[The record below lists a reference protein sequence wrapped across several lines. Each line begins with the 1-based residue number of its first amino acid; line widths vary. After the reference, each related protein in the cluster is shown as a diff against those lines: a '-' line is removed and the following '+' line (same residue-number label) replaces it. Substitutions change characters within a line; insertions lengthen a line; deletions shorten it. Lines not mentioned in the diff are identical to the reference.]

1 MTGRARIGSETASG
15 RASAARDCAR
25 LWSVTDGPC
34 PCGGLQG
41 YDDCCGRLHRGVA
54 HAPTA
59 EALMR
64 SRYSAFVVGDVA
76 YLRETWHPHTRPAS
90 LELDPDRRWTGL
102 EVTATSGGGV

>member
-1 MTGRARIGSETASG
+1 MLCISG
-15 RASAARDCAR
+15 AR
-25 LWSVTDGPC
+25 LGQTGGVTDGPC

-64 SRYSAFVVGDVA
+64 ARYSAFVVGDVA
-76 YLRETWHPHTRPAS
+76 YLRET
-90 LELDPDRRWTGL
+90 
-102 EVTATSGGGV
+102 